1 MSVNYYNEFD
11 PKAAAWLREL
21 IKLGAI
27 PNGEVDERSIAE
39 VRPGDLRGF
48 TQCHFFAGIA
58 GWSLGLER
66 AGIPATRPLWSG
78 SCPCQSF
85 SCAGKQK
92 GFADHRDLWPVFFDL
107 IRECRPELVFGEQV
121 ENAVRHGWL
130 DRLYADLEG
139 EGYACGA
146 AVLGAHS
153 AGADHIRQRI
163 YWMADAE
170 HTERRKVDGHRED
183 GRHREDVRRSK
194 TCGEFGACSEVCGL
208 AHSEHAERGTEYRLL
223 SEPHRRNGSGGC
235 GFAGGVA
242 HADLNGRREGRGGFA
257 EAGRDGSVGDGSAGG
272 LDDAKQPGLE
282 GHAGHVHDGDEPRRD
297 GAHKAGP
304 VAAAGRPCGLGDSEI
319 DRSEMR
325 AHVHG
330 QLHGQGLVKG
340 CQPRNFW
347 SDAEPLWCRDGK
359 FRRAQPGIF
368 PLAPRSPRGV
378 GYRGDPRSPQ
388 YVNATDEARVMRL
401 KGYGNGLNAETA
413 ALFLRACKDVL
424 G

>member
-1 MSVNYYNEFD
+1 MNYYNEFD
-11 PKAAAWLREL
+11 KNAAEWLRQL
-21 IKLGAI
+21 IALGAI
-27 PNGEVDERSIAE
+27 PVGEVDERSIRD
-39 VRPGDLRGF
+39 VTSGDLKGYA
-48 TQCHFFAGIA
+48 QCHFFAGIG
-58 GWSLGLER
+58 GWSEALLR
-66 AGIPATRPLWSG
+66 AGVPAARRLWTG
-78 SCPCQSF
+78 SCPCQAF

-92 GFADHRDLWPVFFDL
+92 GFADERDLWPEFFRL
-107 IRECRPELVFGEQV
+107 IRECRPERVLGEQV
-121 ENAVRHGWL
+121 EGAVRHGWL

-153 AGADHIRQRI
+153 SGADHIRQRI
-163 YWMADAE
+163 YWMAHADLDG
-170 HTERRKVDGHRED
+170 RRKVR
-183 GRHREDVRRSK
+183 
-194 TCGEFGACSEVCGL
+194 
-208 AHSEHAERGTEYRLL
+208 
-223 SEPHRRNGSGGC
+223 
-235 GFAGGVA
+235 GGV
-242 HADLNGRREGRGGFA
+242 A
-257 EAGRDGSVGDGSAGG
+257 EAGRDESVGDGSAGG
-272 LDDAKQPGLE
+272 LGHAPGDIERRYPVSGEHGEGLATGGSGGHGGGGLDDAEQPGLE

-378 GYRGDPRSPQ
+378 GHCGDPRSPA